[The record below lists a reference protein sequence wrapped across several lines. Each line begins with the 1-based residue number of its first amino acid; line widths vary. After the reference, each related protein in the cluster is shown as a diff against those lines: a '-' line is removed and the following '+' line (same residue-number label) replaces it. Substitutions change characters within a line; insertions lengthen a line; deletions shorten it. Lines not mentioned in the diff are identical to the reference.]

1 MSQYFAALFRRRPND
16 GWFRVARYDVT
27 TVDIVT
33 ALAVFSMFIWAA
45 SPALFERLV
54 FDGAEVR
61 SGEVWRV
68 VTWPIAEIPGFFA
81 LISIAFFWSFGQQL
95 EGLFGRGKFL
105 IWILAVTTVP
115 ALILTVL
122 GAFNNEFDFD
132 SVAFGLGPLFLAG
145 IWVYAATYPNV
156 RWFEIIP
163 IWAIAAVFTMLQL
176 LQFTGERAAGGI
188 LFLLT
193 SVAAALS
200 AGRSLGLATAWPI
213 PHIPLGSGSSG
224 GRSPKSSRRSKP
236 TKPKRPKRGGAGQRV
251 VEGPWRKDPN
261 ASIPKP
267 PPPTGPSPADQAELD
282 GLLDKISDQGM
293 DALSGNEKQ
302 RLNELSKRLRNR

>member
-33 ALAVFSMFIWAA
+33 ALAVFSMFLWAA
-45 SPALFERLV
+45 SPTLFERLV

-61 SGEVWRV
+61 AGQVWRV

-81 LISIAFFWSFGQQL
+81 LISVAFFWSFGQQL

-105 IWILAVTTVP
+105 VWILAVTIVP
-115 ALILTVL
+115 AVVLSIL
-122 GAFNNEFDFD
+122 GFFNNEFDFE

-145 IWVYAATYPNV
+145 IWVYASTYPNV

-176 LQFTGERAAGGI
+176 LQFTGARAAGFSPSTTPI
-188 LFLLT
+188 PRSWPRARSSTL
-193 SVAAALS
+193 AAL
-200 AGRSLGLATAWPI
+200 
-213 PHIPLGSGSSG
+213 
-224 GRSPKSSRRSKP
+224 
-236 TKPKRPKRGGAGQRV
+236 
-251 VEGPWRKDPN
+251 
-261 ASIPKP
+261 
-267 PPPTGPSPADQAELD
+267 
-282 GLLDKISDQGM
+282 
-293 DALSGNEKQ
+293 
-302 RLNELSKRLRNR
+302 